1 MDGTSK
7 LKDKVEEN
15 LFHDAGLA
23 DFPIEVL
30 NNNGIITLAGQV
42 PSEEL
47 SQAAEAI
54 AKQTDGVTSVIN
66 ELVVNKNVVRVPRLI
81 IRPS

>member
-1 MDGTSK
+1 MNDSST
-7 LKDKVEEN
+7 LKGKVEEN
-15 LFHDAGLA
+15 LFHDARLA

-47 SQAAEAI
+47 SEAAAMV
-54 AKQTDGVTSVIN
+54 AKQTDGVTTVIN
-66 ELVVNKNVVRVPRLI
+66 EIVVNKNAVRVPRLI